1 MLLILKRVYLY
12 ATAASIVDM
21 AARRSTAL
29 PAAFGARLQ
38 ALNEEVIGGLLPEK
52 QVPKPCSYPL
62 KQNLNPN
69 LNWSKTAPRDRRA
82 RQTDRPARTPCGLV
96 SSRPRLP
103 PRLTSFSAARR
114 PARRTRASTGPAPLS
129 KRVVLPPFSARESCY
144 GPS

>member
-62 KQNLNPN
+62 KAKPKPEPKLEQDSASRSPG
-69 LNWSKTAPRDRRA
+69 SP
-82 RQTDRPARTPCGLV
+82 DRPSRAYPVWPGELQAAPSAQVDQLQRGEAAREAYARLDR
-96 SSRPRLP
+96 SRP
-103 PRLTSFSAARR
+103 S
-114 PARRTRASTGPAPLS
+114 
-129 KRVVLPPFSARESCY
+129 
-144 GPS
+144 